1 MRPVVTASDLDKI
14 AAGGEMGIAS
24 DALITPLARDEAAR
38 RSITLRVVRDARDQP
53 IPGVPPVAD
62 SSADS
67 TAAFK
72 GCKTVAIAA
81 DHGGFELKNKLKQ
94 FLEDWGYAVM
104 DMGTVNTEPVDYPD
118 FAAAAAE
125 AVASGRAWRGVVI
138 DSAGIGSAIA
148 ANKVPGARAAL
159 CYDRATARS
168 SREHND
174 ANILTLG
181 AKLIALETAR
191 EILATWL
198 ETSFGG
204 GRHAK
209 RVDKIIAL
217 EARFCSVEQISGA
230 KKPS

>member
-1 MRPVVTASDLDKI
+1 MRPVVTASDLEKI
-14 AAGGEMGIAS
+14 AAGGELGIAS

-38 RSITLRVVRDARDQP
+38 RNITLRIVRDAADQP
-53 IPGVPPVAD
+53 IPGVTPAGQ
-62 SSADS
+62 SSGAS
-67 TAAFK
+67 AANPTGAK
-72 GCKTVAIAA
+72 IVAIAA
-81 DHGGFELKNKLKQ
+81 DHGGFELKTKLKE
-94 FLEDWGYAVM
+94 FLADWGYTVM
-104 DMGTVNTEPVDYPD
+104 DLGTKNSEAVDYPD

-159 CYDRATARS
+159 CYDRATARN

-174 ANILTLG
+174 ANVLTLG
-181 AKLIALETAR
+181 GKLIALETAR
-191 EILATWL
+191 EILAVWL
-198 ETSFGG
+198 ETPFGG

-217 EARFCSVEQISGA
+217 ETKYCA
-230 KKPS
+230 KKPA

>member
-1 MRPVVTASDLDKI
+1 MRPVVTASDLEKI
-14 AAGGEMGIAS
+14 SPGGELGIAS

-38 RSITLRVVRDARDQP
+38 RNITLRVVRDAADQP
-53 IPGVPPVAD
+53 IPGVAASPTPSGGVGAN
-62 SSADS
+62 SA
-67 TAAFK
+67 
-72 GCKTVAIAA
+72 GHRIVAIAA
-81 DHGGFELKNKLKQ
+81 DHGGFELKEQLEQ
-94 FLEDWGYAVM
+94 FLKDWGYSVI
-104 DMGTVNTEPVDYPD
+104 DLGTKNTEPVDYPD

-159 CYDRATARS
+159 CYDRATARN

-174 ANILTLG
+174 ANVLTLG

-191 EILATWL
+191 EILAVWL
-198 ETSFGG
+198 ETPFGG

-209 RVDKIIAL
+209 RVDKIVAL
-217 EARFCSVEQISGA
+217 ESKYCSGR
-230 KKPS
+230 KPA